1 MAFFKKE
8 NTVNYFKGVFFALLA
23 ALVSVLISAFVLRV
37 TGGAS
42 ETVIGIINGVIRI
55 FAAATG
61 CLFYC
66 REKGLLRGL
75 FMGVSVYFFVYLLF
89 AILSG
94 GWKIGLPQLLNLF
107 ITAAAGCILGV
118 LFSNLKA
125 EKQ

>member
-8 NTVNYFKGVFFALLA
+8 NAINYFKGVFFALIT
-23 ALVSVLISAFVLRV
+23 ALVCVLVAAFVLRV
-37 TGGAS
+37 AGGAG

-55 FAAATG
+55 VAVGAG

-107 ITAAAGCILGV
+107 ISAAAGCIFGV
-118 LFSNLKA
+118 LFSNLKT
-125 EKQ
+125 EKR